1 VLLRLPHEIRHLFR
15 EWLEL
20 HVPERAAHVMS
31 LMQQMHGGKEY
42 DSAFGARMRGKGVF
56 AQLLAARFAKAH
68 ARLGYGR
75 LPALDEAAFV
85 PPGAPSP
92 QGQLF

>member
-1 VLLRLPHEIRHLFR
+1 
-15 EWLEL
+15 
-20 HVPERAAHVMS
+20 MS

-85 PPGAPSP
+85 PPRAPSP